1 MEDFMSTQKLKKGFT
16 LIELMVVIVIIGILA
31 AIAIPKL
38 FGMSA
43 KAKASELSPAAGTW
57 IKLQQAYSLE
67 STDYG
72 ATFKDIAYTP
82 PQSKVFTFKDE
93 GGTKTEAKWTGT
105 NLAEKLNECPTSSTW
120 EVKMSKDNSDNAKD
134 QDKIT
139 TTIKGTGSKDTECEA
154 LTPSFKNL
162 GNQTAG
168 SSSNSGS

>member
-1 MEDFMSTQKLKKGFT
+1 MSIQKLKKGFT

-67 STDYG
+67 SADYG
-72 ATFKDIAYTP
+72 ATFKAIAYTP
-82 PQSKVFTFKDE
+82 PQSKVFQITE
-93 GGTKTEAKWTGT
+93 GGDKDKPEWTGT
-105 NLAEKLNECPTSSTW
+105 NDKEKLNDCPIGSKW
-120 EVKMSKDNSDNAKD
+120 NVKMEKDKADQAKD

-139 TTIKGTGSKDTECEA
+139 TTITGTGNKNEECEA

-168 SSSNSGS
+168 GSSASGG